1 MKLLIAAL
9 LVNSVI
15 AFPNLESRVASGFNG
30 TAGLVKC
37 YVSMLIEGEYSSKTC
52 GGCFL
57 AEDKIVTAAS
67 CVNWASEGIVSTIRF
82 YSALTGPAGNESLYQ
97 VQKIYVENSFDPSLN
112 TSDNDVAIITLKNRV
127 PTSATFAPT
136 NPSKEDDRDAFLGE
150 DLVVCG
156 HGYIDNNRTKP
167 GARGLQCTTLTVIP
181 SRKCIEGIPSRQVP
195 ATTTTTVSY
204 DETTFGST
212 ATPTFTKSFI
222 CTKNSD
228 ERNVCGGDTGSPV
241 FSNYTGNLAL
251 VGVVSF
257 YPDTRPNTRC
267 EGGHMVVIT
276 QLGSFQGFLSNPA
289 NQHQHHNHGQ
299 KHGYHGPYTSTWAT

>member
-1 MKLLIAAL
+1 MKLFIAAL
-9 LVNSVI
+9 LVTSVI

-37 YVSMLIEGEYSSKTC
+37 YVSMLIEGEFSSKTC

-67 CVNWASEGIVSTIRF
+67 CVNWPSEGIVSTIRF
-82 YSALTGPAGNESLYQ
+82 YSALTGPAGAESPYQ

-112 TSDNDVAIITLKNRV
+112 TSDNDVAIIALKNRV
-127 PTSATFAPT
+127 PTTATFAPT
-136 NPSKEDDRDAFLGE
+136 NPSKEDDLDAFLGE

-167 GARGLQCTTLTVIP
+167 AARGLQCTTLTVVPSWQCLEAIP
-181 SRKCIEGIPSRQVP
+181 
-195 ATTTTTVSY
+195 TTTGYPTTTYPNY
-204 DETTFGST
+204 DDTTTNPNGWT
-212 ATPTFTKSFI
+212 TTPRYSKSFI

-257 YPDTRPNTRC
+257 YPNTRPNTRC

-276 QLGSFQGFLSNPA
+276 QLGSFQGFLNNPA
-289 NQHQHHNHGQ
+289 NQPTTPKPWTTQQWTTTTGV
-299 KHGYHGPYTSTWAT
+299 